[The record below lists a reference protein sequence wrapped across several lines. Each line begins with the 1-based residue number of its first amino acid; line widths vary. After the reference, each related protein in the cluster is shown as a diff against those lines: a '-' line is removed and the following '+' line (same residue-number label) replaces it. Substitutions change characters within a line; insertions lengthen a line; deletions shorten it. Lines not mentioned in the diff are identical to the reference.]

1 MSLIQQAAK
10 RLEELERAGVE
21 VPWSAAR
28 VSPQQVRGLLHTER
42 GEAMPTVAQP
52 RADKPLRAVA
62 GTAGS
67 EPLPR
72 RSREVQI
79 DLARLAAEGYL
90 LPNQPRSP
98 LADQFRVIKRP
109 LLKNASG
116 IGDSLALRGN
126 LIQVTSALPGEG
138 KSFFA
143 INLAMSIAM
152 EVDHSVLLVDADVL
166 RPTLLHRFGLSAEKG
181 LLDALRTPELDLA
194 DVMLR
199 TNVPK
204 LSLLPA
210 GSDHANA
217 TELLA
222 SSTIDRLMDE
232 SATRYSDRIV
242 IFDSPPLL
250 ATPESR
256 VLTTRVGQVVMVVE
270 AQRARKRE
278 VAEAFATVSGCP
290 VVLSVLNR
298 APDNDAIGLYGY

>member
-10 RLEELERAGVE
+10 RLEELQRAGVE
-21 VPWSAAR
+21 VPWAAAR
-28 VSPQQVRGLLHTER
+28 ASAQQVRALLDTER
-42 GEAMPTVAQP
+42 GDAAAPGTQP
-52 RADKPLRAVA
+52 RVDKPLRAVA

-67 EPLPR
+67 EPPAR

-90 LPNQPRSP
+90 LPNQPRSA

-116 IGDSLALRGN
+116 ASEAPVLRGN

-152 EVDHSVLLVDADVL
+152 EVDHSVLLIDADVL
-166 RPTLLHRFGLSAEKG
+166 RPTLLHRLGLSAEKG
-181 LLDALRTPELDLA
+181 LLDVLRSPELDLA

-210 GSDHANA
+210 GQAHANA

-232 SATRYSDRIV
+232 LATRYSNRIV

-270 AQRARKRE
+270 AQRARKRD

-290 VVLSVLNR
+290 VVLSVLNKS
-298 APDNDAIGLYGY
+298 ADSETVGLYGY